1 MSLYVH
7 LIISVCLSV
16 CLAISLS
23 LSLSLSLCLSLYDI
37 LNSFSSLPWILTMI
51 STSVY
56 IFSMSYLPYSFFVYA
71 SKYLFK
77 SSYKFPVHSSIHHY
91 SNTFFP
97 FHKNI
102 HKLCISHSLS
112 LAFSFLPYLSP
123 YFISF
128 LRPLSVALSLSLPI
142 SLSISVSLYAQP
154 FFFPSVLKTSVTSFF
169 QL

>member
-16 CLAISLS
+16 CRSLC

-128 LRPLSVALSLSLPI
+128 LRPLSVALSLYLSLCL
-142 SLSISVSLYAQP
+142 SLSLSMHNLSSFRLY
-154 FFFPSVLKTSVTSFF
+154 
-169 QL
+169 

>member
-1 MSLYVH
+1 
-7 LIISVCLSV
+7 
-16 CLAISLS
+16 
-23 LSLSLSLCLSLYDI
+23 
-37 LNSFSSLPWILTMI
+37 MI

-91 SNTFFP
+91 STTFFP

-128 LRPLSVALSLSLPI
+128 LRPLSVALSLSTYLSVYLCL
-142 SLSISVSLYAQP
+142 SLCTTFLLSVCIKNVGYLILSALIININLQWNK
-154 FFFPSVLKTSVTSFF
+154 VLGY
-169 QL
+169 